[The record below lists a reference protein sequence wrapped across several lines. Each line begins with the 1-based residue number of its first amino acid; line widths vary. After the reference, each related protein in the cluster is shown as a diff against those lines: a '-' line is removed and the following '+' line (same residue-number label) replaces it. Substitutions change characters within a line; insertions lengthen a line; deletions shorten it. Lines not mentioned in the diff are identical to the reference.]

1 MEKRKVREPL
11 HRLPRDRRKSARAV
25 TPSADCLRK
34 KRMSRYTVCPGTEE
48 KAHEPLLLLPAARGK
63 GAWAVTPFVQG
74 TMRKRKGRYTV

>member
-1 MEKRKVREPL
+1 
-11 HRLPRDRRKSARAV
+11 
-25 TPSADCLRK
+25 
-34 KRMSRYTVCPGTEE
+34 MSRYTVCPGTEE